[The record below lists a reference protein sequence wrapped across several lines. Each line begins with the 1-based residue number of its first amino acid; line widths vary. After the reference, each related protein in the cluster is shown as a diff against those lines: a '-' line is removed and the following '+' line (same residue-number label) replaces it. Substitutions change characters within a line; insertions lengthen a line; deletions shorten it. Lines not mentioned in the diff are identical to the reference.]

1 MEGRDGKEWEGWDGG
16 VGRGGRGGRGGKG
29 WEGREGWE
37 GMGGVGRG
45 GRGRFDMRL
54 TSYQG
59 APGCHGYPLPWVH
72 LVEKTA
78 KVTFWH
84 VLEHHQQ
91 LNMGG
96 GAEMRMWAGWE
107 ELGRDNSLQ

>member
-1 MEGRDGKEWEGWDGG
+1 MREKDGG
-16 VGRGGRGGRGGKG
+16 VGGKDGGERWKGMGGRGGKG
-29 WEGREGWE
+29 WEG
-37 GMGGVGRG
+37 GVGRD
-45 GRGRFDMRL
+45 GRGGKGWDDMRL

-84 VLEHHQQ
+84 VLKHHQQ

-96 GAEMRMWAGWE
+96 GAEMWMWAGWE
-107 ELGRDNSLQ
+107 ELGRDNSSQ